1 MLRRLGLA
9 IALTATVIAFAP
21 SPTNAQISFG
31 PRIGVPFGDIGDDF
45 SDDGSG
51 GTVLIGAE
59 VRFSGPA
66 IPLELR
72 PSADFYI
79 QDTPDDTDASLFV
92 VGVDGLYP
100 FVIENPVFTPYTGG
114 GLRLIRASVETDNI
128 GRDDT
133 NTNVGVGV
141 VFGAKFQAAPITPF
155 VELGFDLFF
164 NAQEEANVRGESDEE
179 SLTGVTIKGGI
190 LF

>member
-1 MLRRLGLA
+1 M
-9 IALTATVIAFAP
+9 
-21 SPTNAQISFG
+21 
-31 PRIGVPFGDIGDDF
+31 
-45 SDDGSG
+45 
-51 GTVLIGAE
+51 IGAE

-133 NTNVGVGV
+133 STNVGVGV